1 MPEALNDTG
10 PTLCF
15 PGNGK
20 SCFSCCPPIRPPGYE
35 HIQYENIV
43 KRVLRENTRS
53 YPAEGEGVFP
63 ITGFSCWAL
72 GYLDKEFKVV
82 GCLLHPA
89 LNDGRDLRFRVDYG
103 KKCARESCP
112 EAKVFQKLGSRERE
126 FWLHLT
132 DDLDSFS
139 YSSRKW
145 NPLFGMMGWGV
156 DILRLIAAHERG
168 RILTRGHFFEAYP
181 FFFKRADSRA
191 NAYLLN
197 HILTWDNIPLLKRE
211 SFRAGFEKFSLQLAE
226 RLKKFSP
233 SGNGA
238 PYTHQLGGDVQFL
251 DYLRLSIGLRR
262 IHRREAT
269 KLKDLVDDAVYD
281 FKVRC

>member
-1 MPEALNDTG
+1 MQRPLNYKKA
-10 PTLCF
+10 TLCF

-20 SCFSCCPPIRPPGYE
+20 SCFACCPPIRQPGYD
-35 HIQYENIV
+35 HIQYRNIV
-43 KRVLRENTRS
+43 KRMLRENTRA
-53 YPAEGEGVFP
+53 YPAKGEGVFP

-89 LNDGRDLRFRVDYG
+89 SNGGRDLRFRVDYG

-112 EAKVFQKLGSRERE
+112 EAKVFQELGPGERE

-139 YSSRKW
+139 YSSPKW
-145 NPLFGMMGWGV
+145 NPLFGMMGWGA

-168 RILTRGHFFEAYP
+168 RTLTRGGFFEAYP
-181 FFFKRADSRA
+181 FFFKHVDSRA

-197 HILTWDNIPLLKRE
+197 NILTGDNVPLLKGE
-211 SFRAGFEKFSLQLAE
+211 SFRGRFEKFSTRLADQ
-226 RLKKFSP
+226 LKKFSP
-233 SGNGA
+233 SAHGA
-238 PYTHQLGGDVQFL
+238 PYTHLLEGDAQFL
-251 DYLRLSIGLRR
+251 DYLRLSAGLRR
-262 IHRREAT
+262 IHRGEAAR
-269 KLKDLVDDAVYD
+269 LKDLVDEAIYE
-281 FKVRC
+281 FKGRC